1 MKPTCWKTT
10 RYRWWRILL
19 LFCGTSAP
27 TIATAGVLRVVL
39 LADAEV
45 QGDAILLANLLPPS
59 APRALRDAAG
69 KIVLGSAPQ
78 TGTSRRFSQ
87 DTIIAA
93 IQDAGMPPTSFVVPP
108 TVTVHHVAHPLT
120 PQDVWPAIQSFL
132 EKHPVV
138 ELRSLQPA
146 DLSLDASV
154 ATTDDIIKIAVI
166 RLTFD
171 AALRRASFRL
181 RLQNVAGA
189 QPVHVTARIPSPSAD
204 APHPW
209 FRQIALSRD
218 VNPPP
223 VNALVMVDPRQSARL
238 RLHSTDSEML
248 LAVQPLQ
255 RGHLGETIRVRLRA
269 SGKTLQA
276 LVVGENALDA
286 IF

>member
-1 MKPTCWKTT
+1 MKHTCSKAT

-19 LFCGTSAP
+19 LFCGASAP
-27 TIATAGVLRVVL
+27 AIATSGVLRVVL
-39 LADAEV
+39 LTDAEV
-45 QGDAILLANLLPPS
+45 RGDTILLANLLPPNV
-59 APRALRDAAG
+59 PRALCDAAG

-78 TGTSRRFSQ
+78 TGASRRLSQ
-87 DTIIAA
+87 DAIIAA

-108 TVTVHHVAHPLT
+108 TVTVHHTAHRLT

-132 EKHPVV
+132 EKHPVDQLGS
-138 ELRSLQPA
+138 LRPA

-154 ATTDDIIKIAVI
+154 ATTGDIIKIAVT

-171 AALRRASFRL
+171 AALRHASFRL

-209 FRQIALSRD
+209 FRQIAMSHD
-218 VNPPP
+218 VHPPA
-223 VNALVMVDPRQSARL
+223 VDALVMVDPRQSARL

>member
-1 MKPTCWKTT
+1 
-10 RYRWWRILL
+10 
-19 LFCGTSAP
+19 
-27 TIATAGVLRVVL
+27 V
-39 LADAEV
+39 
-45 QGDAILLANLLPPS
+45 PS
-59 APRALRDAAG
+59 
-69 KIVLGSAPQ
+69 
-78 TGTSRRFSQ
+78 
-87 DTIIAA
+87 
-93 IQDAGMPPTSFVVPP
+93 TSFVVPP
-108 TVTVHHVAHPLT
+108 TVTVHHTAHPLT

-132 EKHPVV
+132 EKHPVG
-138 ELRSLQPA
+138 ELRSLRPA

-154 ATTDDIIKIAVI
+154 AATGDIIKIAVI

-181 RLQNVAGA
+181 RLRNVAGA
-189 QPVHVTARIPSPSAD
+189 QPVNVTARIPSPSAD
-204 APHPW
+204 APPAW
-209 FRQIALSRD
+209 FRQVALSHD

-223 VNALVMVDPRQSARL
+223 VSAIVMVDPRQSARL

-276 LVVGENALDA
+276 RVVGENTLDA